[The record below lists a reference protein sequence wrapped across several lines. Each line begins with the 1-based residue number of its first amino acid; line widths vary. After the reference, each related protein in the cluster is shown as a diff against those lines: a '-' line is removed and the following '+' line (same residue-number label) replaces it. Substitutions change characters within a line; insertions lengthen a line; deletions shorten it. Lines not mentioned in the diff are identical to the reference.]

1 MINLFFLSALCNP
14 VFLKVEKLDGVA
26 TGKGTVFARGGGS
39 LTASV
44 DTLNN
49 TLKGFAGAI
58 GAVLIAVAVLK
69 YIMSIASEN
78 SQEKMNASLM
88 FGGGIF
94 FTSMSAVLTT
104 LGMSDLAEASA
115 SGVATKI
122 CSVLGSL
129 TTYAGAGLLALAV
142 FMFIMAIAQ
151 ENPDQQNK
159 ASTLLGI
166 SVAFLSFSSVAKKF
180 ASKAIGG
187 LRPDLVNFLISTIA
201 SVATYI
207 GGGVLLFAI
216 FKLVISIRDEQSQDR
231 HKAGIMFGVAVSL
244 LSFRV
249 ILRLFGL
256 SA

>member
-122 CSVLGSL
+122 CNVLW
-129 TTYAGAGLLALAV
+129 
-142 FMFIMAIAQ
+142 
-151 ENPDQQNK
+151 
-159 ASTLLGI
+159 
-166 SVAFLSFSSVAKKF
+166 
-180 ASKAIGG
+180 
-187 LRPDLVNFLISTIA
+187 R
-201 SVATYI
+201 
-207 GGGVLLFAI
+207 
-216 FKLVISIRDEQSQDR
+216 RD
-231 HKAGIMFGVAVSL
+231 I
-244 LSFRV
+244 
-249 ILRLFGL
+249 
-256 SA
+256 